1 MPIYPNDLVYQD
13 MFSFQLSNLLAT
25 LHAQLPERRGGEGA
39 EGACIGIWGSERICA
54 YIDYLVG
61 ELSKE
66 ERSGR

>member
-39 EGACIGIWGSERICA
+39 EGACIGI
-54 YIDYLVG
+54 
-61 ELSKE
+61 
-66 ERSGR
+66 